1 MYRYLK
7 LHFIIT
13 IFAMQVYSA
22 KEIIKLLSNT
32 SCFAS
37 KLNQELNRFI

>member
-1 MYRYLK
+1 
-7 LHFIIT
+7 
-13 IFAMQVYSA
+13 MQVYSA

-37 KLNQELNRFI
+37 KLNQELNQKMYEYNG

>member
-1 MYRYLK
+1 
-7 LHFIIT
+7 
-13 IFAMQVYSA
+13 MQVYSA
-22 KEIIKLLSNT
+22 KEIIKLLLNT